1 MKILSCKLKYLSS
14 VVQPLRITWKVQLS
28 DDRVIKVIDYRDM
41 DDFRTK
47 WTAESLEWGD
57 EQLAEDLYEFTDR
70 DDYSNYEI

>member
-28 DDRVIKVIDYRDM
+28 DGRIIKVIDYRDM

-47 WTAESLEWGD
+47 WTAESLEWED
-57 EQLAEDLYEFTDR
+57 EQLVENLYEFTDR
-70 DDYSNYEI
+70 DDYHIYES